1 MNQDKKNIL
10 IELLDDSNNS
20 ILIIGCRATKYFH
33 ECCEYNILMVGDKT
47 ESRIINDKKIGFIQI
62 ESMKRDEFLE
72 TSNKNASYLINNEIL
87 KDNYFTLS
95 TKINDVGEHK
105 SKIIKQYWNS
115 TMIDVTT
122 DVQKA
127 TNAMNKSSLYDSA
140 YWTLSASYNLSKLSI
155 AGEGLIQSPSHLLNQ
170 LKDRKNERNIDQYF
184 NLLDLEVAT
193 KSSVERRLQAL
204 NNLNRSLA
212 TITNS
217 NNELFARRMKLIDNK
232 IRWFIKNR
240 MITNAFVLLGY
251 ENTLIIKKIYKEYCN
266 SKYLSTHNYKII
278 SEILEEDMSTSVGKS
293 TIKMLQMPMDEQR
306 ITEKL
311 DILNNLL
318 IEIRDNIAN

>member
-1 MNQDKKNIL
+1 
-10 IELLDDSNNS
+10 
-20 ILIIGCRATKYFH
+20 
-33 ECCEYNILMVGDKT
+33 MVGDKT

-140 YWTLSASYNLSKLSI
+140 YWALSASYNLSKLSI

-217 NNELFARRMKLIDNK
+217 NNEIVKIFNK
-232 IRWFIKNR
+232 DR
-240 MITNAFVLLGY
+240 Y
-251 ENTLIIKKIYKEYCN
+251 
-266 SKYLSTHNYKII
+266 
-278 SEILEEDMSTSVGKS
+278 
-293 TIKMLQMPMDEQR
+293 
-306 ITEKL
+306 
-311 DILNNLL
+311 
-318 IEIRDNIAN
+318 

>member
-10 IELLDDSNNS
+10 IELLNDSSNS

-95 TKINDVGEHK
+95 TKIKDIEEHK

-122 DVQKA
+122 DIQKA
-127 TNAMNKSSLYDSA
+127 TNAMNRSSLYDSA
-140 YWTLSASYNLSKLSI
+140 YWTLSASNNLSKL
-155 AGEGLIQSPSHLLNQ
+155 
-170 LKDRKNERNIDQYF
+170 
-184 NLLDLEVAT
+184 
-193 KSSVERRLQAL
+193 
-204 NNLNRSLA
+204 
-212 TITNS
+212 
-217 NNELFARRMKLIDNK
+217 
-232 IRWFIKNR
+232 
-240 MITNAFVLLGY
+240 
-251 ENTLIIKKIYKEYCN
+251 
-266 SKYLSTHNYKII
+266 
-278 SEILEEDMSTSVGKS
+278 
-293 TIKMLQMPMDEQR
+293 
-306 ITEKL
+306 
-311 DILNNLL
+311 
-318 IEIRDNIAN
+318 